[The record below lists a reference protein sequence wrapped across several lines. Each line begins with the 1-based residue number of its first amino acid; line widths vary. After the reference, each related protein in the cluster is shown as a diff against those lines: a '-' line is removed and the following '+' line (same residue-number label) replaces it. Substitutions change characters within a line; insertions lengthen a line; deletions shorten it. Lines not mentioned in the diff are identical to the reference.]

1 MEGETEMRNLKTT
14 KTKTTKEINPSWFID
29 YETYSFIDDDLKDY
43 KIEKELYGENR
54 SYYYLLKKNEI
65 LVDDIYVS
73 RFSSFRTLKE
83 AKERILLD
91 IDGTRPNEFRQKW
104 QNQSEDLSSPAY
116 LSYSQCKRFK

>member
-43 KIEKELYGENR
+43 KIQKELYGENR

-91 IDGTRPNEFRQKW
+91 IDGTHPNEFRQKW

>member
-83 AKERILLD
+83 AKKRILLD
-91 IDGTRPNEFRQKW
+91 IDGTHPNEFRQKW
-104 QNQSEDLSSPAY
+104 QNQSEDLSSPLY